1 MLTHVQDLGFRAGQF
16 AVDPLPV
23 QEISAILAVIAE
35 FYGPDVTPA
44 TLVPHADEAGL
55 REQVRRAAPSVASI
69 AGRIRAALESDYSGI
84 LIPRIRLDHL
94 DVARRSLVLFA
105 LTLCLGR
112 PTATDRI
119 ERRIVWD
126 IKARGQALKAGHVP
140 TFSEHAYEADL
151 HTDTQYF
158 SEPER
163 YLLLYFVK
171 PAACGG
177 GVSQLRDMRCLKA
190 QLERTEEGCWAL
202 DFLSRQELPFRI
214 PTTFTATA
222 SPDTV
227 EVTFARIFGN
237 RPGIRY
243 RTDTLERGLAAF
255 PDYDTPEVRKAL
267 GILQAEVENR
277 DLRLDSYIE
286 ADSILIINNHE
297 VLHGRGEFSDHGRH
311 ALRIRIADDE
321 PQDETRVILKTA

>member
-1 MLTHVQDLGFRAGQF
+1 MLTHVQEIGFRTGQLVV
-16 AVDPLPV
+16 APIPD
-23 QEISAILAVIAE
+23 QEISAILAAIAK

-44 TLVPHADEAGL
+44 TLVPLDDEAEL
-55 REQVRRAAPSVASI
+55 RDALRDASPSIVTI
-69 AGRIRAALESDYSGI
+69 AGTFRTALESDYSGI
-84 LIPRIRLDHL
+84 VIPRIWLDHL

-126 IKARGQALKAGHVP
+126 IKARGAALKAGHVP

-158 SEPER
+158 PEPER

-177 GVSQLRDMRCLKA
+177 GVSQLRDMRCLKS

-202 DFLSRQELPFRI
+202 DVLSRQELPFRI

-227 EVTFARIFGN
+227 EVTFARIFGD
-237 RPGIRY
+237 RPGIRF

-255 PDYDTPEVRKAL
+255 PEYDTPEIRKAL
-267 GILQAEVENR
+267 TILQAEVDNQT
-277 DLRLDSYIE
+277 LRLDAYME
-286 ADSILIINNHE
+286 ADSVLVINNHE
-297 VLHGRGEFSDHGRH
+297 VLHGRGAFTDHGRH
-311 ALRIRIADDE
+311 ALRIRIADDIA
-321 PQDETRVILKTA
+321 QDETRVVLKTA